1 LNRKQFIDVTLS
13 DGFCSGHCPS
23 GPKEEGGRVVT
34 AAPVGGDRVVVVVVL
49 VVVATT
55 HRV

>member
-34 AAPVGGDRVVVVVVL
+34 AAPVGGDRVVVVVLV